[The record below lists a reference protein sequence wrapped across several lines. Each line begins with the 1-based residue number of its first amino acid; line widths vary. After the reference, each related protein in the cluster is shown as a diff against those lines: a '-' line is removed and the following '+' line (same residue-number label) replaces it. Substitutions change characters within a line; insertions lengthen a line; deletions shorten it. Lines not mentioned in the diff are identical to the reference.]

1 MFLYSII
8 HTTEYDRF
16 NNVHRLYGGKVYR
29 NSQWLYEYKDT
40 YVIIDLIEFTRSSG
54 ASPADIML
62 GYKRIS
68 HDEVNSFFKQ
78 AQQQQQENEKER
90 NRDF

>member
-1 MFLYSII
+1 MYMEMFLYSII
-8 HTTEYDRF
+8 HTTEYDRL

-40 YVIIDLIEFTRSSG
+40 YVIIDLIEF
-54 ASPADIML
+54 ML
-62 GYKRIS
+62 EYKRIS